1 MITFQITYDERIP
14 KCTMGIN
21 NHPLRSD
28 SKLNDYINTPL
39 ERWIDYLL
47 YQLPVET
54 NDRDIHIL
62 FSGSDEGY
70 ELVRKHVQENL
81 ATRKDAQFTVMRKS
95 EYFSHTKENDVAPS
109 KDLYIEEKKEM
120 ETLVQGLEDLT
131 FDVLWMRKDKINE
144 IDAPNIA
151 KEPYLSLIDSALIKK
166 EQEDLDAICDEII
179 NYDLEQCDK
188 LKYDITETLYSKAGI
203 ELVVAQIEK
212 RKKSILEVEQ
222 AKELE
227 RLFFGVESFDKDKL
241 NELEAYLRSG
251 KYLSHLIEPYTILVD
266 QRKEILIRAEV
277 ELLCES
283 YLTMSFEELEALKQ
297 RLLSGEFEEVYVLTY
312 VKLIEVRMDELA
324 IMDIE
329 EICQSIDEDRMEGAE
344 NAINRLEESGY
355 KERLWKPYEV
365 ALRIQKVYLEKMSLV
380 KKCNDF
386 NQLTQSEAMH
396 LLEWVKEQE
405 INEGTKQ
412 AYSQCLTKRI
422 HNIQGLAVYR
432 YSAYLQSL
440 LKSTQVGNLF
450 CLTLISKDYYPKI
463 EELRKTFKEFDDYS
477 MPIGVIEGNKTSGT
491 LIFKDCL
498 MFQEQG
504 LTKIIPLSEVRN
516 IEANKKM
523 LQAQVVLTT
532 HNGKTHP
539 LLTIMGH
546 KKGEEVAKVLLTL
559 VDTIRTKVSLPSA
572 DAPEMSLPLWS
583 RSVGEP
589 EKLDHVIT
597 IEKVIKRFLL
607 TLNQIDEQKVKYIST
622 YISADWQKKLDKAR
636 ENFAKY
642 SMEEIPFVLWD
653 ASKGN
658 LRYGMCITD
667 RRIYVK
673 TAGGKEYDVSLGQ
686 IYEIIPSTTEK
697 GISFLLKLTD
707 TKTQELPFEAM
718 EPELAMKWK
727 AAMEDVLEGILECQ
741 TREMIQSLIA
751 QRPAVN
757 LEENFNM
764 ASMESLVKAPVEVP
778 VADAV
783 MPQEEIEIPK
793 AEPLIEEEIPVFVP
807 TPDPVF
813 TKVEEPEAIEPEI
826 MESEV
831 EEESVPEPEAEE
843 PEVVE
848 ESIPEPEI
856 MEPEVVEESV
866 PEPEIMEPEVVE
878 ESVPEPEIME
888 PEVVGES
895 VPEPEIMEPEVVE
908 ESVPEP
914 EIMEPEVVEES
925 VPEPEI
931 MEPEVVEE
939 SVPEPEVLESEEEE
953 EVFVEASE
961 ESFLDIDALIDRI
974 ISGE

>member
-1 MITFQITYDERIP
+1 MITFQITYDESIP
-14 KCTMGIN
+14 KCTMRIN
-21 NHPLRSD
+21 NHPLRGD

-95 EYFSHTKENDVAPS
+95 EYFSHTKENGAASVGAPQANS
-109 KDLYIEEKKEM
+109 PKELYTREKNEM
-120 ETLVQGLEDLT
+120 EALVQGLEGLS
-131 FDVLWMRKDKINE
+131 FDVLWMRKEKINE
-144 IDAPNIA
+144 IHVPAA
-151 KEPYLSLIDSALIKK
+151 EKEPFLSFIDSAIVKK
-166 EQEDLDAICDEII
+166 EHEELDAICDEIV
-179 NYDLEQCDK
+179 NYDLKQCDK
-188 LKYDITETLYSKAGI
+188 LKNDITQTLYSKVGI
-203 ELVVAQIEK
+203 ESVVAQIEK
-212 RKKSILEVEQ
+212 RKKMILEEEQ
-222 AKELE
+222 VKELE
-227 RLFFGVESFDKDKL
+227 RLFSEVETFDKDKL

-251 KYLSHLIEPYTILVD
+251 KYLSHLIEPYTTLVD
-266 QRKEILIRAEV
+266 QRKEALSREEV
-277 ELLCES
+277 ELLCGS
-283 YLTMSFEELEALKQ
+283 YLNMSLEELAALKG
-297 RLLSGEFEEVYVLTY
+297 RLLSGEFEEIYALTY
-312 VKLIEVRMDELA
+312 AKLIEVRMDELA
-324 IMDIE
+324 VKEIE
-329 EICQSIDEDRMEGAE
+329 KICQNMNEDKTESADF
-344 NAINRLEESGY
+344 AVTQLAESGY

-365 ALRIQKVYLEKMSLV
+365 ALRIQKVYLEKLSLV

-412 AYSQCLTKRI
+412 AYSQCLIKRI

-440 LKSTQVGNLF
+440 LKNTQVGNMF

-463 EELRKTFKEFDDYS
+463 QELRKTFKEFDDYS
-477 MPIGVIEGNKTSGT
+477 MPIGIIEGNKTSGT

-504 LTKIIPLSEVRN
+504 LTKVIPLSEVRN

-523 LQAQVVLTT
+523 LQAQVVITT
-532 HNGKTHP
+532 HNGPSHP
-539 LLTIMGH
+539 LLTVMGH

-559 VDTIRTKVSLPSA
+559 IDTIRTRVSLPNA
-572 DAPEMSLPLWS
+572 DAPEVSLPLWS

-597 IEKVIKRFLL
+597 IEKVIQRFLL
-607 TLNQIDEQKVKYIST
+607 TLNQIDEPKVKYVST
-622 YISADWQKKLDKAR
+622 YSSADWQKKLDKAR

-642 SMEEIPFVLWD
+642 SMDEIPFVLWD

-658 LRYGMCITD
+658 LRYGMCITN

-686 IYEIIPSTTEK
+686 IYEIIPSTTEM
-697 GISFLLKLTD
+697 GVSFLLKLTD
-707 TKTQELPFEAM
+707 TKIQELPFEAM

-727 AAMEDVLEGILECQ
+727 TALEDVLEGILECQ
-741 TREMIQSLIA
+741 SREMIQSLIA
-751 QRPAVN
+751 QRPTMK
-757 LEENFNM
+757 LEENLNVTSTE
-764 ASMESLVKAPVEVP
+764 SMVRTPVEMPVP
-778 VADAV
+778 DAV
-783 MPQEEIEIPK
+783 IPEKEIEIPE
-793 AEPLIEEEIPVFVP
+793 AEPLIEEEVPVFVP

-813 TKVEEPEAIEPEI
+813 TRSEEPQVIEPEI
-826 MESEV
+826 IK
-831 EEESVPEPEAEE
+831 A
-843 PEVVE
+843 EVVE
-848 ESIPEPEI
+848 ESAPEPEI
-856 MEPEVVEESV
+856 IEPEVVEESV
-866 PEPEIMEPEVVE
+866 PEPEIIEPEVVE
-878 ESVPEPEIME
+878 ESVPEPEII
-888 PEVVGES
+888 
-895 VPEPEIMEPEVVE
+895 EPEI
-908 ESVPEP
+908 
-914 EIMEPEVVEES
+914 
-925 VPEPEI
+925 
-931 MEPEVVEE
+931 VEE
-939 SVPEPEVLESEEEE
+939 SVPEPEVIEPEEQP